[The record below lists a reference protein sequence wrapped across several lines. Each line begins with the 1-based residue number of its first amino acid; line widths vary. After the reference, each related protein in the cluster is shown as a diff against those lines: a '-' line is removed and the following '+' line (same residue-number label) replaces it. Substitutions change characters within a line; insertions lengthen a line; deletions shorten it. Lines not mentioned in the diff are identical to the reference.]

1 VNTSRTLICMLS
13 AAFAAFAAPAAAQ
26 EYPRRAITIVV
37 PFAPGGPVDIIPRA
51 IAPKLSAS
59 MGVPVIVENKP
70 GSAGNVGAAGVAR
83 SDPDGH
89 TLLLFHSALFTV
101 NPWLFKQLPFN
112 PQTDLVPITD
122 LASMANV
129 MVVNSELKA
138 NSIADLIALI
148 KSKPGSLNY
157 GTPGAGTSSHL
168 CVEFFKLRGGDL
180 DVVHVPYKA
189 GPAAVTALLSNQVQF
204 GCVAVNAAVPS
215 VKANR
220 LRALAVTSLTRSV
233 AMPDVPTMDEAGLKD
248 FEVTLWFG
256 VAAPAKTPEAVV
268 RKLNTEIRAALKDE
282 EIGKRLHS
290 MGMTTLGDTPEKVR
304 RNMAAESANW
314 RGVIEKANIKLAE

>member
-1 VNTSRTLICMLS
+1 MSRKLACIVLS
-13 AAFAAFAAPAAAQ
+13 ALATVIAPHAIAQ
-26 EYPRRAITIVV
+26 EYPKRTITIVV

-59 MGVPVIVENKP
+59 MGVPVIVENRP
-70 GSAGNVGAAGVAR
+70 GSAGNVGAGVVSRA
-83 SDPDGH
+83 DPDGH

-101 NPWLFKQLPFN
+101 NPWLFKNLPFN
-112 PQTDLVPITD
+112 PQVDLVPVTDLV
-122 LASMANV
+122 SMPNV

-138 NSIADLIALI
+138 NNIGELIALI
-148 KSKPGSLNY
+148 KSKPGVLNY

-168 CVEFFKLRGGDL
+168 CVEFFKVRGGDL
-180 DVVHVPYKA
+180 DVVHVPFKA

-256 VAAPAKTPEAVV
+256 VAAPGKTPDAIV
-268 RKLNTEIRAALKDE
+268 RRLNTEIRAALKDE
-282 EIGKRLHS
+282 EIGKRLQG
-290 MGMTTLGDTPEKVR
+290 MGMTTLGGTQEAVR
-304 RNMAAESANW
+304 QNMAAEAANW
-314 RGVIEKANIKLAE
+314 RGIIEKANIKLAE